1 MHTARLLWSVT
12 SHRVRFITL
21 EQQITT
27 EKITM
32 YNRKNIVDL
41 ASKINTEA
49 QTPEIMLMSLMLR
62 VLLDIRDQ
70 NSEILKELSKD

>member
-1 MHTARLLWSVT
+1 
-12 SHRVRFITL
+12 
-21 EQQITT
+21 
-27 EKITM
+27 M